1 MRIRGGGYAAP
12 SYSLVDIGVADVAG
26 YPPPLSHSTGSR
38 SLCPLVW
45 NFFQAKSSI
54 YLSVNRSI
62 DLFSSFRHTC
72 GTRNVCLEVASV
84 KCRHNAQP
92 LCLPLIGPNLNFKN
106 TPAEKIFL
114 QRTVCRRKRTSPR
127 RSCSDVVFRSLE
139 LPSQNIPASPSRR
152 ERIS

>member
-1 MRIRGGGYAAP
+1 MQRPHIRWLILGWRT
-12 SYSLVDIGVADVAG
+12 SLGTRRPCLTLLALDLFAL
-26 YPPPLSHSTGSR
+26 LS
-38 SLCPLVW
+38 W